1 MRAAYVDTSCL
12 VAIVFGEGG
21 STALARRLG
30 EFDLLI
36 ASNVLEAELR
46 AALAREGAPTD
57 AAVLNG
63 ISWLMP
69 DRPLSREI
77 TTVLAAGHLRG
88 ADLWHV
94 ACALFLV
101 ESPRELP
108 FLTLDE
114 RQGAVARKLGF
125 PA

>member
-1 MRAAYVDTSCL
+1 MS
-12 VAIVFGEGG
+12 IVFGEQE
-21 STALARRLG
+21 SDVLVRRLR

-36 ASNVLEAELR
+36 SSNLTEAELR
-46 AALAREGAPTD
+46 TTLAREELPTD
-57 AAVLNG
+57 AAVLQG
-63 ISWLMP
+63 VTWVLP

-77 TTVLAAGHLRG
+77 TTALTAGQRRG

-94 ACALFLV
+94 ACALYLA

-125 PA
+125 PS